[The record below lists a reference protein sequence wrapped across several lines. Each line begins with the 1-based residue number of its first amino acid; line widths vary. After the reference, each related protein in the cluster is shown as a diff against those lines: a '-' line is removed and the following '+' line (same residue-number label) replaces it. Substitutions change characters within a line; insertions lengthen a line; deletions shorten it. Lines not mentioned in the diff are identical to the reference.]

1 VFGNLLAGVACLVI
15 FVLVEA
21 HASSPMLPL
30 ELFKSRPFSGA
41 NLITLFLYAAVGI
54 FFFLFP
60 MNLIQLHG
68 YSTTATGAAVLPMIL
83 LMFLLSRWSGGLV
96 SRHGARIPL
105 IVGPLIASS
114 GFLIFA
120 LLPAKGSYWATFFPA
135 TLVLGLGMAVTVAP
149 LTTVV
154 MSSVDQDHV
163 GTASG
168 INNAVARV
176 AGVLA
181 IAALGIVM
189 VKVFASQLDQNLAG
203 LSISPDIAQHIRTK
217 QIELAGMELPQ
228 GLDAR
233 TVETLRRAITTAFL
247 SSFRLIMFLC
257 AALSAASA
265 IVAWRWSTANT
276 NVYHS
281 TPPR

>member
-1 VFGNLLAGVACLVI
+1 MAPALRISIGSAPRA
-15 FVLVEA
+15 
-21 HASSPMLPL
+21 
-30 ELFKSRPFSGA
+30 FSGA
-41 NLITLFLYAAVGI
+41 NLITLFLYAAIGI

-68 YSTTATGAAVLPMIL
+68 YSSTATGAAVLPMIL
-83 LMFLLSRWSGGLV
+83 LLFLLSRWSGGLV
-96 SRHGARIPL
+96 NRYGARVPL
-105 IVGPLIASS
+105 IVGPLIVSA
-114 GFLIFA
+114 GFLLFFLI
-120 LLPAKGSYWATFFPA
+120 PAKGSYWTTFFPA

-181 IAALGIVM
+181 IAVLGIVT

-203 LSISPDIAQHIRTK
+203 LSIPHDVEQNIRAK

-228 GLDAR
+228 GLDAN
-233 TVETLRRAITTAFL
+233 TVERLHRAVTTAFL
-247 SSFRLIMFLC
+247 SSFRLIMFL
-257 AALSAASA
+257 
-265 IVAWRWSTANT
+265 
-276 NVYHS
+276 YH
-281 TPPR
+281 PAPLR